1 MTLPSAGGK
10 VEPRQSLSNSGSKS
24 IPKIL
29 LVDDDPNVVASL
41 TRFLRP
47 YRLQVLCA
55 YHGMQG
61 IWLATTEKPNLII
74 TDLSMPWTAG
84 EDLIE
89 TLVCH
94 PATRDIPIIVLT
106 GKELTDD
113 SAPLHDARLSR
124 IFFKPT
130 PAETIFEEVKRLI
143 PVELRASLNRTQ
155 PRMS

>member
-1 MTLPSAGGK
+1 MATSSMRPQVDLRPTKTPVMTQA
-10 VEPRQSLSNSGSKS
+10 R
-24 IPKIL
+24 PKIL
-29 LVDDDPNVVASL
+29 LVDDDPNVVACISRSL
-41 TRFLRP
+41 RAF
-47 YRLQVLCA
+47 QVDVVCA

-61 IWLATTEKPNLII
+61 IWLATTEKPNIVL

-106 GKELTDD
+106 GKTLSGDD
-113 SAPLHDARLSR
+113 PTLNDPRLSR

-130 PAETIFEEVKRLI
+130 PVDQILEEMRRHILLSPRNKL
-143 PVELRASLNRTQ
+143 PTYQ
-155 PRMS
+155 PRFG

>member
-1 MTLPSAGGK
+1 MAIPSIRAEVGPQPQAAAKRGAF
-10 VEPRQSLSNSGSKS
+10 
-24 IPKIL
+24 PKIL
-29 LVDDDPNVVASL
+29 LVDDDPNVVASIN
-41 TRFLRP
+41 RFLRS
-47 YRLQVLCA
+47 YQVDVLCA

-61 IWLATTEKPNLII
+61 IWLATTEKPNLVI

-106 GKELTDD
+106 GKELDEDNAT
-113 SAPLHDARLSR
+113 LHDARLLR

-130 PAETIFEEVKRLI
+130 PVETLFEEIRKHI
-143 PVELRASLNRTQ
+143 PIQ
-155 PRMS
+155 PRSKHPAFKPRFS